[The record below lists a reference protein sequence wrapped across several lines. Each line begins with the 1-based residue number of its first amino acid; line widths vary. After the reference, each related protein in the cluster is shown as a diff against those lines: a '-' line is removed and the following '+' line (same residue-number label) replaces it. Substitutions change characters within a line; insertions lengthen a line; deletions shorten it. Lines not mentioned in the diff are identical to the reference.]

1 MGRLIYTVTLNPAL
15 DRSIEIEEF
24 VYDDANR
31 VRLEERYAGGKGIDA
46 SRVIKV
52 LGGDSVALGFVGGFH
67 GMELEQRLLRQG
79 VKCDFVETRGET
91 RTNILI
97 FERKKKSHTSL
108 NASGPDVNEV
118 EVKELIEKIKKLD
131 NPNYV
136 IVSGSIPGG
145 IPKDIY
151 KEIITIA
158 KSKGAV
164 TALDADGEVMIR
176 GIDATPFIIKPNLH
190 EIARLLDRKV
200 DGVSDAAQAA
210 KEMKDRGIPI
220 VIVSMGGDGAVL
232 VSDGISLLGI
242 PPKVEVDS
250 TVGAGDSFLA
260 AFVLSHSRK
269 MDIRECLRL
278 GVAAGAA
285 ASMTPGTELA
295 RKEDVDDIIPR
306 VTIEEI

>member
-1 MGRLIYTVTLNPAL
+1 MIYTVTLNPAL
-15 DRSIEIEEF
+15 DRAIEVEEL
-24 VYDDANR
+24 VADDANR
-31 VRLEERYAGGKGIDA
+31 VESEERYAGGKGIDA
-46 SRVIKV
+46 SRVIKI
-52 LGGDSVALGFVGGFH
+52 LGGDSVALGFIGGFH

-79 VKCDFVETRGET
+79 VRCDFVETRGET

-97 FERKKKSHTSL
+97 FERTKKSHTSL

-118 EVKELIEKIKKLD
+118 EVKELVEKVKKLED
-131 NPNYV
+131 PSYV
-136 IVSGSIPGG
+136 IVSGSIPMGVS
-145 IPKDIY
+145 KDIY
-151 KEIITIA
+151 REIITIV
-158 KSKGAV
+158 KSKGAITV
-164 TALDADGEVMIR
+164 LDADGEVMIR

-190 EIARLLDRKV
+190 EIGRLLGRKV
-200 DGVSDAAQAA
+200 EGVRDAAQAA
-210 KEMKDRGIPI
+210 TEMKDRGVSI

-232 VSDGISLLGI
+232 VSDGAKLLGI

-260 AFVLSHSRK
+260 AFVLGHSTK

-295 RKEDVDDIIPR
+295 RKKDVDDILPH